1 MADDS
6 QTGDKKM
13 AAAKILFQTA
23 MAGCQEVSQKMSEW
37 ADKFDDLRARPD
49 WGKVAQ
55 QIYLENKDVIDRN
68 LSLEFEAWKEGVY
81 FNSGMFAG
89 SVEYVFLSQSHNQE

>member
-1 MADDS
+1 
-6 QTGDKKM
+6 
-13 AAAKILFQTA
+13 
-23 MAGCQEVSQKMSEW
+23 MSEW

-55 QIYLENKDVIDRN
+55 QIYSENKDVIDRN

-81 FNSGMFAG
+81 FYSGMFAG